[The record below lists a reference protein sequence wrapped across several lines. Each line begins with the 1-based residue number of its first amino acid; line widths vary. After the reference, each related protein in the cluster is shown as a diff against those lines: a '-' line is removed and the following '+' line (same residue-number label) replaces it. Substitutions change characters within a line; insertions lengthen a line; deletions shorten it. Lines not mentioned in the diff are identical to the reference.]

1 MLLNSILT
9 YTARRLNIYC
19 GTRRKKEL
27 KIIVSMLF
35 VNSIFRNFA
44 QMRGLWPAVTLY
56 RESTTHYNQLFKL
69 SKL

>member
-9 YTARRLNIYC
+9 YTAQRLNIYC
-19 GTRRKKEL
+19 GTGRKKEL

-44 QMRGLWPAVTLY
+44 QMRGLWPAVT
-56 RESTTHYNQLFKL
+56 
-69 SKL
+69 